1 MRNNRL
7 FNGKAFYRDF
17 LTGYTLMTKRAKT
30 DYFDSLANQS
40 EYSLKASRLLDTFI
54 SKYDISDIFRV
65 TDEMR
70 RLRSESQ
77 KGEKNLLSALKEEF
91 LPPIDSEDI
100 FMLAKGISK
109 VTAALCDISDFIY
122 ICNPYTVTDGT
133 ARLSQSL
140 LFCVDKLHTAVAS
153 LKDYKKRD
161 SMTACLDGYVQSKDS
176 FDTVYKKAQKELFGE
191 TADVRRLLC
200 FTEIHGNFRKCCD
213 ACSLAAQLLEATV
226 MKNA

>member
-1 MRNNRL
+1 M
-7 FNGKAFYRDF
+7 
-17 LTGYTLMTKRAKT
+17 TGYTLMTKRAKT

-153 LKDYKKRD
+153 LKD
-161 SMTACLDGYVQSKDS
+161 S

-191 TADVRRLLC
+191 TADVRKLLC